1 MPPAPSNYTFSRDY
15 EQFKADLS
23 TALTQSGNGNRMERL
38 ERLGYI
44 LEPRE
49 GSTSAYCREQDTSD
63 VFFHQRNT
71 GDDQYELHAV
81 FWMPSLSPDEDIGHD
96 GEPIETEG
104 DPTVKKNS
112 VESCD
117 FADYTGDAWMMPSTG
132 PFPCTPEDIIGGW
145 TKVAISALELLTES
159 EDRLED
165 DDVETVK
172 EQKRRLLEVKWNGK
186 KLARQM
192 THLVATQEG
201 VAGSMADPDW
211 S

>member
-1 MPPAPSNYTFSRDY
+1 
-15 EQFKADLS
+15 
-23 TALTQSGNGNRMERL
+23 
-38 ERLGYI
+38 
-44 LEPRE
+44 
-49 GSTSAYCREQDTSD
+49 
-63 VFFHQRNT
+63 
-71 GDDQYELHAV
+71 
-81 FWMPSLSPDEDIGHD
+81 
-96 GEPIETEG
+96 
-104 DPTVKKNS
+104 
-112 VESCD
+112 
-117 FADYTGDAWMMPSTG
+117 MMPSTG